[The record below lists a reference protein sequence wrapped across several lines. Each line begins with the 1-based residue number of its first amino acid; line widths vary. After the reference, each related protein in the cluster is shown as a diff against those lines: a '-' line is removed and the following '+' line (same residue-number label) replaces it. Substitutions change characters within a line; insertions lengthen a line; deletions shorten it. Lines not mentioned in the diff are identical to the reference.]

1 MYRQRITAAIVSWL
15 SEPQVGLALTAL
27 ALIALSGCASL
38 PTPVQSEVL
47 TRITLVDDLPPGVY
61 GVATW
66 VGSFCSIRLRR
77 DTYPTCLQHEQRHCF
92 EGAFHGNRLSSEDCY
107 LHE

>member
-1 MYRQRITAAIVSWL
+1 MRYL
-15 SEPQVGLALTAL
+15 
-27 ALIALSGCASL
+27 LIALLLSGCHSL
-38 PTPVQSEVL
+38 PRPVHQEVL

-66 VGSFCSIRLRR
+66 TGSFCSIRLRR

-92 EGAFHGNRLSSEDCY
+92 EGDFHAGRLSGEDCY